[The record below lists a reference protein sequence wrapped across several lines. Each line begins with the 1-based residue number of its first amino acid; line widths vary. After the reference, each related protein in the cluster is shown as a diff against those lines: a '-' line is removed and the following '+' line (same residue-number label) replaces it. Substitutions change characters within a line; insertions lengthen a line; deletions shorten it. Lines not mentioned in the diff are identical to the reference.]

1 MAQLNTDLE
10 TIKTARDNMKTALE
24 GQGQTVTKDI
34 RTYAQA
40 IANISGGGSSGVKLF
55 NTIEHMQQDQTAQ
68 EGDLAV
74 VYRDILV
81 PPTPGDTINAI
92 TPPSVVVFDT
102 AVTGSHS
109 TMLMGTMVNINCEV
123 TSTDCTIE
131 DWMGMIIPTPITY
144 TSSDGLTYTRTD
156 SGASRYDLGEDITIS
171 TVRPDTISLMFF
183 SVKDKSFDGFFEYS
197 ENNNYVAIPQLSTT
211 ATKVLKIEFNDHDKF
226 YTDDLQDLYNTIN
239 TILSSVTIE
248 GAIRLTYTDGQVTGA
263 ILYSGCS
270 GTVYDG
276 NQWSVM
282 RDNTEDT
289 IVYTIDLVNNTYT
302 QSTLT
307 VGNLIASNNTY
318 YYVGNKV
325 NEYTYLY
332 GNNASAEHFG
342 EFGYVND
349 DFISINGS
357 YSNKIKYGYAYNEI
371 NKNV

>member
-40 IANISGGGSSGVKLF
+40 IANISGGGSSDVKLF
-55 NTIEHMQQDQTAQ
+55 DTTEHMQQDQTAQ

-92 TPPSVVVFDT
+92 TPPPVVVFDT

-109 TMLMGTMVNINCEV
+109 ISLMSGMVMIDCEV

-131 DWMGMIIPTPITY
+131 DLMGMIISTPITY

-156 SGASRYDLGEDITIS
+156 GGASDYQLGEDVSIPS
-171 TVRPDTISLMFF
+171 TADTVTLMFF
-183 SVKDKSFDGFFEYS
+183 ANRENVFDGFFEYS

-211 ATKVLKIEFNDHDKF
+211 ATKVLQIEFNDHDKF
-226 YTDDLQDLYNTIN
+226 YTGDLQSLYNTIN
-239 TILSSVTIE
+239 TILSSVTIK
-248 GAIRLTYTDGQVTGA
+248 GAIRLTYTNGQVTGA
-263 ILYSGCS
+263 ILYSGCC

-282 RDNTEDT
+282 RDDTEDT

-302 QSTLT
+302 QSTLN

-318 YYVGNKV
+318 YYVGDKV
-325 NEYTYLY
+325 NDYTYLY
-332 GNNASAEHFG
+332 GNNSSVAHLG

-349 DFISINGS
+349 GFISINGS
-357 YSNKIKYGYAYNEI
+357 YSDKIKYGYAYNEI